1 MTKRFYL
8 LGSLLLWSVMLF
20 AQTKETL
27 LLRHPDISK
36 THITFVY
43 AGDVWL
49 ADKNGTNPRK
59 LTSNP
64 AVELHPKFSPD
75 GKTIGFTGN
84 YDGNTDVYTVGLHGG
99 NPERVTYHP
108 APDMLRGWLDNET
121 MYFTSARDFEYSL
134 GSRLHKKNKNNTQ
147 SEVLTMPEAYQ
158 GSPSPDGTKWAY
170 IKNGDPSERQRVAFK
185 RYRGGG
191 MPAIWIFDEKTHE
204 IEIIPGE
211 ESNNVQPL
219 WRGDYVYFLSDRNK
233 IMNLFRYNTISKQV
247 EQVSFFEDYDIKTF
261 SGNDAEL
268 ILEQGGKLHLY
279 NIASKQVSPIAIY
292 LDSDVVDTRAHYV
305 NMEDN
310 IRDYAISP
318 TGVRALFQSRGE
330 IFSTPL
336 DKGLTRNISNTPGAH
351 NKYPSWSPNGKWI
364 SYISDTNETYQLVLS
379 DQKGKETPI
388 YIDLGD
394 THFYFEPTWSPD
406 SKKLFYGDSH
416 LNLFYVDVDSKKV
429 VKVDT
434 DAMSTNTGRVYNQ
447 FQPSWSTDSNW
458 IAYIKTLANHVPAV
472 FMYNVKTGDSK
483 QITDGMSHTQSPK
496 FSADGKYLFFTAS
509 TNIGLSYHGLHMTAY
524 GSTPTRNIYA
534 FILSEENPSPFQ
546 PKSDEEEVNGE
557 KDNKKED
564 EKKVKEEKKED
575 KKKSKHIQVD
585 LDGNIQNRIVPLPI
599 PSGQYR
605 QISGEV
611 KDKLLYTQRGKLH
624 AFDFKKQE
632 SKEIGKD
639 IQSFK
644 ISADG
649 KKIMYRSKGK
659 YYITNTSADI
669 KNTPDNMVKTTG
681 IKQLVDPVAEWKQV
695 FDEVWHMQKEY
706 FYAENMHGID
716 WKEIRKQY
724 EPMLPFVKHRA
735 DLTYLLNEMM
745 GEMVVGHNYIYP
757 GTQPSAPSVS
767 VGMLGADY
775 QIEKDHYKIEKIYS
789 TYDWNPK
796 LKSPLTIPGLGVKDG
811 DYILAVNGQGLD
823 KNTNIYSLFDFTVGK
838 QVSLTVNDKPSLK
851 GSKQVIVKPISYG
864 QEVNLRKTDWMEE
877 NRKKTDALSNG
888 TIAYIYMPNTAGQGY
903 ENFNRYY
910 FSQMDKKAVLIDERN
925 NGGGKVADYVIDLLS
940 RDIISYWGIRD
951 GRSFTT
957 PGNGIYGPK
966 AMIINENA
974 GSGGDMMPYMF
985 RHKGLGK
992 LVGRTT
998 MGILVGISGYP
1009 PLLDGGSVTSPNFGI
1024 YDTEGNWII
1033 ENEGVAPDIFI
1044 EQLPKDLLQGRD
1056 PQLER
1061 TINILLEEMKTYPY
1075 KNIRKP
1081 ADPIRV
1087 K

>member
-27 LLRHPDISK
+27 LLRQPDISK

-43 AGDVWL
+43 AGDIWL
-49 ADKNGTNPRK
+49 ADKNGSNPRK

-75 GKTIGFTGN
+75 GKNIGFTGN

-108 APDMLRGWLDNET
+108 GADMLRGWLDNET

-147 SEVLTMPEAYQ
+147 SEALTMPEAYQ

-261 SGNDAEL
+261 SGNDSEL

-279 NIASKQVSPIAIY
+279 NIASKQISPILIY
-292 LDSDVVDTRAHYV
+292 LDSDVINTRVHYV
-305 NMEDN
+305 NMESN
-310 IRDYAISP
+310 IRDFAVSP

-379 DQKGKETPI
+379 DQKGKEDPI

-416 LNLFYVDVDSKKV
+416 LNLFFVDIDTKKV
-429 VKVDT
+429 LKVDT
-434 DAMSTNTGRVYNQ
+434 DSMSTNTGRVYNQ

-472 FMYNVKTGDSK
+472 FMYNVKTGESK

-524 GSTPTRNIYA
+524 GSSPTRSIYA

-546 PKSDEEEVNGE
+546 PESVEEKINGD
-557 KDNKKED
+557 KNNKKED
-564 EKKVKEEKKED
+564 EKKEKEEEKDD
-575 KKKSKHIQVD
+575 KKKSEHIQVD
-585 LDGNIQNRIVPLPI
+585 LDGNIQNRIIPLPM
-599 PSGQYR
+599 PAGQYR

-611 KDKLLYTQRGKLH
+611 KDKLLYTQRATLH
-624 AFDFKKQE
+624 AFDFKKQK

-639 IQSFK
+639 IQGFK

-659 YYITNTSADI
+659 YYIADATRDI
-669 KNTPDNMVKTTG
+669 KNTPENMVKTNG

-796 LKSPLTIPGLGVKDG
+796 LKSPLTIPGLGVKEG
-811 DYILAVNGQGLD
+811 DYILAVNGQSLD

-851 GSKQVIVKPISYG
+851 GSKEVIVKPISYG
-864 QEVNLRKTDWMEE
+864 QEVSLRKTDWMEE

-888 TIAYIYMPNTAGQGY
+888 TIAYIYMPNTAGEGY

-985 RHKGLGK
+985 RHKDLGK

-1009 PLLDGGSVTSPNFGI
+1009 PLLDGGRITSPNFGV
-1024 YDTEGNWII
+1024 YDLDGNWII
-1033 ENEGVAPDIFI
+1033 ENEGVAPDVFV
-1044 EQLPKDLLQGRD
+1044 EQTPKELLSGKD

-1061 TINILLEEMKTYPY
+1061 TIQILLEEMKTYPY
-1075 KNIRKP
+1075 KDVPKP
-1081 ADPIRV
+1081 ADPLRAH
-1087 K
+1087 